1 MKAKAFIVI
10 SLFALA
16 VSSCSTANK
25 QAALPDTQQNDKKE
39 QAAAK
44 PSRTEIEVKV
54 AQELKHLG
62 ETKLAEEERRA
73 AAESKDK
80 VSYDIPITINAQVE
94 RWIDYFQTRIPKRFQ
109 IWLSRSG
116 RYDKMMRGILK
127 EYGLPEDLIYLAM
140 IESGFSC
147 NAYSR
152 AHAVGPW
159 QFIRGTGR
167 RYGLKIDYWVDE
179 RRDPVKS
186 THAAAQYLRDLYK
199 EFGSWYLAAA
209 GYNAGEGKIRR
220 ALKRYKADDFWD
232 ISHHRR
238 RYLKRETKNYVPKMI
253 AAALIAKE
261 PEKYGFKQI
270 TYQEPMA
277 YDMVK
282 VHGGTS
288 LGVAAKLAGIKTQH
302 LAALNPELR
311 RWCTPPNRGLYKLR
325 IPSGAKASFE
335 TAYAALP
342 VQKRKARIGTIKV
355 RVQKGD
361 TFGRIAATYRVPLSE
376 LISMNPRI
384 NPRRLQV
391 GQIVQVPPTS
401 RSRRIAARK
410 KINQRQKR
418 AKVLSYA
425 ASKRGTRKIVHIVK
439 RGDTLWDI
447 AQSYGINHN
456 DIRRWNGR
464 RSSRLNLGQ
473 KLVLYVPQA
482 KAEAKLQTTSSK
494 TLIYVVR
501 RGDNLWDISRRFK
514 TTPAKIRRWN
524 NMRNNRI
531 TPGDRLTVRL
541 ADSNS

>member
-1 MKAKAFIVI
+1 MKAKAFIII

-325 IPSGAKASFE
+325 IPAGAKASFE

-355 RVQKGD
+355 RVQK
-361 TFGRIAATYRVPLSE
+361 
-376 LISMNPRI
+376 
-384 NPRRLQV
+384 
-391 GQIVQVPPTS
+391 
-401 RSRRIAARK
+401 
-410 KINQRQKR
+410 
-418 AKVLSYA
+418 
-425 ASKRGTRKIVHIVK
+425 
-439 RGDTLWDI
+439 
-447 AQSYGINHN
+447 
-456 DIRRWNGR
+456 
-464 RSSRLNLGQ
+464 
-473 KLVLYVPQA
+473 
-482 KAEAKLQTTSSK
+482 
-494 TLIYVVR
+494 
-501 RGDNLWDISRRFK
+501 GDNLWDISRRFK

>member
-1 MKAKAFIVI
+1 MKAKVFILI
-10 SLFALA
+10 SLIALIA
-16 VSSCSTANK
+16 TGCSTANK
-25 QAALPDTQQNDKKE
+25 QAALPETKEPAQEKQATQ
-39 QAAAK
+39 K

-54 AQELKHLG
+54 AQELQRLG
-62 ETKLAEEERRA
+62 EIQLSEEQRRALAEP
-73 AAESKDK
+73 KDE
-80 VSYDIPITINAQVE
+80 VTYDIPITINAQVE

-109 IWLSRSG
+109 IWLTRSG

-127 EYGLPEDLIYLAM
+127 SYGLPEDLFYLAM

-179 RRDPVKS
+179 RRDPVKA
-186 THAAAQYLRDLYK
+186 THAAAQYLKDLYA

-209 GYNAGEGKIRR
+209 GYNAGEAKIRR

-232 ISHHRR
+232 ISHSRR

-261 PEKYGFKQI
+261 PEKYGFKQV
-270 TYQEPMA
+270 TYAEPMVF
-277 YDMVK
+277 DTVS

-288 LGVAAKLAGIKTQH
+288 LGVAAKLAGIKTQQ

-311 RWCTPPNRGLYKLR
+311 RWCTPPNKSKYDLR
-325 IPSGAKASFE
+325 IPQGTKASFE

-342 VQKRKARIGTIKV
+342 IKERKARIGTIKV

-361 TFGRIAATYRVPLSE
+361 TLGRIAATYRVSLKD
-376 LISMNPRI
+376 LMSMNPRV
-384 NPRRLQV
+384 NPRRMRV
-391 GQIVQVPPTS
+391 GQVVHVPPNRRARALASS
-401 RSRRIAARK
+401 RSKSQHRVKVRSYAARK
-410 KINQRQKR
+410 P
-418 AKVLSYA
+418 
-425 ASKRGTRKIVHIVK
+425 GTRKIVHIVK
-439 RGDTLWDI
+439 KGDTLWDI

-473 KLVLYVPQA
+473 KLVLYVAQA
-482 KAEAKLQTTSSK
+482 KAEAKIEPSAK
-494 TLIYVVR
+494 TLVYVVR

-514 TTPAKIRRWN
+514 TTPAKLRRWN
-524 NMRNNRI
+524 NMRSNRI

-541 ADSNS
+541 ADNS

>member
-1 MKAKAFIVI
+1 MKAKIFILI
-10 SLFALA
+10 SLFALIA
-16 VSSCSTANK
+16 TSCSTTNK
-25 QAALPDTQQNDKKE
+25 QASLPENQETEKTS

-44 PSRTEIEVKV
+44 PTRTEIEVMV
-54 AQELKHLG
+54 AQELKRLG
-62 ETKLAEEERRA
+62 ETQLAEEERRA
-73 AAESKDK
+73 KAAPEDK
-80 VSYDIPITINAQVE
+80 VTYDIPITINAQVE

-127 EYGLPEDLIYLAM
+127 EYGLPEDLFYLAM

-179 RRDPVKS
+179 RRDPVKA

-209 GYNAGEGKIRR
+209 GYNAGEAKIRR

-232 ISHHRR
+232 ISHSRR

-270 TYQEPMA
+270 TYADPMTF
-277 YDMVK
+277 DTVS

-288 LGVAAKLAGIKTQH
+288 LGVAAKLAKIKTQD

-311 RWCTPPNRGLYKLR
+311 RWCTPPNRGLYNLR
-325 IPSGAKASFE
+325 IPAGTKASFE

-342 VQKRKARIGTIKV
+342 VLKRKARIGTIKV

-361 TFGRIAATYRVPLSE
+361 TFGRIAATYRVPLHE
-376 LISMNPRI
+376 LVSLNPGV
-384 NPRRLQV
+384 NPRRMRV
-391 GQIVQVPPTS
+391 GQTIHVPPSGGARKVASS
-401 RSRRIAARK
+401 RSR
-410 KINQRQKR
+410 QRQQR

-425 ASKRGTRKIVHIVK
+425 ASKKGTRKIIHVVK

-482 KAEAKLQTTSSK
+482 KAEAKLETSGK
-494 TLIYVVR
+494 TLVYVVR

-514 TTPAKIRRWN
+514 TPPAKIRRWN

-541 ADSNS
+541 ADNNS